1 MSNFVIDMA
10 AHAAGLS
17 DAQLAKLETDAPG
30 IAALVHTLR
39 ENMPLIQQW
48 QALYEAGKPLLAQA
62 TPLWTQTQALY
73 EKTKPLIA
81 QAIAEFPTLDADAQ
95 IIVGI
100 LTKGRAAAAAGSGQ
114 GSQSGGGIGS

>member
-17 DAQLAKLETDAPG
+17 DAQLAKLEADAPG

-39 ENMPLIQQW
+39 ENTPLIQQW
-48 QALYEAGKPLLAQA
+48 QALYEAGKPLLSQA
-62 TPLWTQTQALY
+62 TPLFTQTQALY

-100 LTKGRAAAAAGSGQ
+100 LTKGRAVPAGSGA